1 MESNDISYGPQ
12 CQKFP
17 NNEVSDGVI
26 SMHVSS
32 SLYMCISE
40 PCDVLCLCAKHAWV
54 CRMHLPTYL

>member
-40 PCDVLCLCAKHAWV
+40 PCDVLCFCA
-54 CRMHLPTYL
+54 